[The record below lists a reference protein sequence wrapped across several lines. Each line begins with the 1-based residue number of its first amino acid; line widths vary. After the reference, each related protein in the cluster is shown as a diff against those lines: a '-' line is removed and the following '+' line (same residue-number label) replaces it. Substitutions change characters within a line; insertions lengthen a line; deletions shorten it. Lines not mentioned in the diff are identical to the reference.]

1 MEAKEKGGE
10 RNNRIFGTFGF
21 FSFLLARRKKASGLR
36 TRFPLRV
43 SVSLRPSLCSIG
55 AVHSVRLSLLRKPGH
70 GGTGLSV
77 KEFDGYSVG
86 CPRNGAACW

>member
-1 MEAKEKGGE
+1 MGKGTIEFLGHLV
-10 RNNRIFGTFGF
+10 

-86 CPRNGAACW
+86 CRGVPVGS